1 MKKLSLNEN
10 FISRIWENSSYYT
23 NLSTTTN
30 LPVEVLYYGE
40 KNFDSG
46 PDYKNA
52 KLKIDGITYTGDI
65 EIHRDFKGWKEH
77 NHTKDAKYNRVI
89 LQVVMWENENTTIP
103 VMRKSRSIPT
113 VVLSKFLSRPLT
125 GIWREIID
133 TPSEK
138 FKLPCFEKLNIV
150 SGASKKACVEDL
162 AVKRL
167 RHKAFRIRNRLLQV
181 NENYKR
187 KSAWEQVLFEFISE
201 ALGYSKNKEQFLK
214 LSSGISIQSL
224 KRLNL
229 SQTELDALMYGSAGF
244 LHDLRF
250 RDNYILKLK
259 DDWNRL
265 KIKFGRE
272 PMHKSEWHFFRL
284 RPSNFPTVRIAAAS
298 ALCYEILNNELLKRI
313 ITVFEASES
322 PVKDITAV
330 FSAVD
335 VSGYWKTHYNF
346 GKEKKAEQSLLGA
359 ERITDIITNVIFP
372 VVYLYAKEFG
382 KEELESKVL
391 NAFSNTRKAGS
402 NEVTRVMQSQ
412 LGYKVK
418 NLSEEQGLIH
428 LHNFYCIKGKCRE
441 CKIGMEAFGSDMVME
456 PLRIILY

>member
-1 MKKLSLNEN
+1 MKKLNLNEN
-10 FISRIWENSSYYT
+10 FISRVWENSSYYA
-23 NLSTTTN
+23 NLSTTAG

-52 KLKIDGITYTGDI
+52 KLKIDGITYSGDV

-77 NHTKDAKYNRVI
+77 NHTKDAKYNKVI
-89 LQVVMWENENTTIP
+89 LQVVMWENENSRLP

-113 VVLSKFLSRPLT
+113 VVLSKFLHRPISD
-125 GIWREIID
+125 IWREIID

-138 FKLPCFEKLNIV
+138 FKLPCFSSIHTINT
-150 SGASKKACVEDL
+150 AYKKTCIEDF

-167 RHKAFRIRNRLLQV
+167 KYKASRIRNRLGQV
-181 NENYKR
+181 SEDYKK
-187 KSAWEQVLFEFISE
+187 KSIWEQVLFEFICE

-214 LSSGISIQSL
+214 LSSKINLRNL
-224 KRLNL
+224 KRLNA
-229 SQTELDALMYGSAGF
+229 SREEIDALLYGAAGF
-244 LHDLRF
+244 LHDLRY
-250 RDNYILKLK
+250 RDDYILKLK
-259 DDWNRL
+259 EDWNRL
-265 KIKFGRE
+265 KIKLGSE

-284 RPSNFPTVRIAAAS
+284 RPSNFPTVRLAAAS
-298 ALCYEILNNELLKRI
+298 AFCYEILNNEFFKRV

-322 PVKDITAV
+322 PVKDVTGLFLNPDI
-330 FSAVD
+330 SE
-335 VSGYWKTHYNF
+335 YWKTHYNF
-346 GKEKKAEQSLLGA
+346 GKVKKAERSLLGG

-372 VVYLYAKEFG
+372 LVYLYAKEFD
-382 KEELESKVL
+382 KEKLEEKVL
-391 NAFSNTRKAGS
+391 SAFSGTKKTGS

-418 NLSEEQGLIH
+418 SLSEEQGLIH
-428 LHNFYCIKGKCRE
+428 LHNFYCIKGRCKQ
-441 CKIGMEAFGSDMVME
+441 CKIGMEVFGNEMVME